1 MSQSPY
7 IVDVDQTSFEQIVI
21 ENSYRA
27 PVLVDFWADW
37 CNPCKMLMPI
47 LHGLV
52 EEFHGQLLLA
62 KVNSDEQQ
70 ALAAQYG
77 VRSLPTVKLF
87 RNGEVVDEFTGVV
100 PETAVREMLEP
111 HLVRPSDEAAARA
124 MAAYDEGRIDEALAL
139 FQQVFEEDPGNHKAV
154 MLYGRLLAEHGR
166 AEQALAVLGN
176 LPETKRNDPDIKAL
190 ITRLEFSG
198 ATEGQP
204 EAEELQRKIAAD
216 PEDNES
222 RYLLANLYIAQG
234 EYEVG
239 MDLLME
245 IMTRDLGFKEG
256 IARETMLKVF
266 EMLGGS
272 GPLVSRYRSR
282 MYNLLY

>member
-1 MSQSPY
+1 MSTSPY
-7 IVDVDQTSFEQIVI
+7 IVDVDQDSFEQIVI

-37 CNPCKMLMPI
+37 CSPCKMLMPV

-70 ALAAQYG
+70 ALASQYG

-100 PETAVREMLEP
+100 PESAVREMLEP
-111 HLVRPSDEAAARA
+111 HLVRASDAIAAQA
-124 MAAYDEGRIDEALAL
+124 MAAYDEGHIDEALAL
-139 FQQVFEEDPGNHKAV
+139 FQKVFDEDPGNHKVIA
-154 MLYGRLLAEHGR
+154 LYGQLLAQQGQGER
-166 AEQALAVLGN
+166 ALQVLGS
-176 LPETKRNDPDIKAL
+176 LPEEKREGDDIKAL
-190 ITRLEFSG
+190 ITRLEFSSH
-198 ATEGQP
+198 TEGMAD
-204 EAEELQRKIAAD
+204 AETLRQKIAAD
-216 PEDNES
+216 ADDNES
-222 RYLLANLYIAQG
+222 RYLLANLHIAQG
-234 EYEVG
+234 DYETG
-239 MDLLME
+239 MDLLLE
-245 IMTRDLGFKEG
+245 IMGRDMDFKDG
-256 IARETMLKVF
+256 IARQTMLKVF

-272 GPLVSRYRSR
+272 GPLVSRYRNR

>member
-1 MSQSPY
+1 MSTSPY
-7 IVDVDQTSFEQIVI
+7 IVDVDQNSFEQIVI
-21 ENSYRA
+21 ENSYHA

-70 ALAAQYG
+70 ALATRYG

-100 PETAVREMLEP
+100 AESAVRDMLEP
-111 HLVRPSDEAAARA
+111 HMLRPSDAIAAQA

-139 FQQVFEEDPGNHKAV
+139 FQQVFDEDPGNHKVIA
-154 MLYGRLLAEHGR
+154 LYGQLLAQQGQGER
-166 AEQALAVLGN
+166 ALQVLDS
-176 LPETKRNDPDIKAL
+176 LPEAKRENEDIRAL
-190 ITRLEFSG
+190 ITRLEFSTSPG
-198 ATEGQP
+198 GQ
-204 EAEELQRKIAAD
+204 ADAAELQQKITAD
-216 PEDNES
+216 PSDNES
-222 RYLLANLYIAQG
+222 RYLLANLYIARG
-234 EYEVG
+234 DYESG
-239 MDLLME
+239 MELLME
-245 IMTRDLGFKEG
+245 IMSRDMGFKDG
-256 IARETMLKVF
+256 IARQTMLKVF